1 MKTKKSWVIPLSFV
15 VIQMILYTVILTSG
29 GKLQVWSEYASIV
42 LCFLFA
48 LLHFKDGFIIAG
60 LAMTLCADYCLV
72 ICDPMQQLWG
82 MVFFLGAQ
90 IFYAVTLS
98 RGKTLLYI
106 RLGLILA
113 AEAVTILVLGKNTDA
128 LALVSLCYYA
138 NLIMNI
144 VCAFAR
150 WREHKSM
157 AIALVLFLL
166 CDTVIGLQVMGGMYL
181 PIGDGSLLSRI
192 LYPGFDLAWFFYLP
206 SQVLLAL
213 QNKISRY

>member
-1 MKTKKSWVIPLSFV
+1 M
-15 VIQMILYTVILTSG
+15 
-29 GKLQVWSEYASIV
+29 GKLKKQITLPFLIAELGLYLAILLAGWGHYIAIV
-42 LCFLFA
+42 LCFQFA
-48 LLHFKDGFIIAG
+48 LTQKPKSLITAALFCTV
-60 LAMTLCADYCLV
+60 LADLCLV
-72 ICDPMQQLWG
+72 VMDPIQRLWG

-90 IFYAVTLS
+90 ILYAVQL
-98 RGKTLLYI
+98 RQGKTLLYI

-150 WREHKSM
+150 FRENKWM
-157 AIALVLFLL
+157 PVALVLFLL
-166 CDTVIGLQVMGGMYL
+166 CDTVIGLQVMGGLYL
-181 PIGDGSLLSRI
+181 PMDGSSLNKL
-192 LYPGFDLAWFFYLP
+192 LYPGFDLAWLFYLP

-213 QNKISRY
+213 QNKTSRY

>member
-1 MKTKKSWVIPLSFV
+1 METLRKRITLPFLLVEAGLYLC
-15 VIQMILYTVILTSG
+15 ILLAG
-29 GKLQVWSEYASIV
+29 WGHYAAIV

-48 LLHFKDGFIIAG
+48 LVQQPKSLITAALFCTV
-60 LAMTLCADYCLV
+60 LADLCLV
-72 ICDPMQQLWG
+72 VMDPIQRLWG

-90 IFYAVTLS
+90 IFYAVKLS

-113 AEAVTILVLGKNTDA
+113 AEAVTILVLGKKTDA